1 MIMPAGLIG
10 FTVLI
15 IRERPKYREYT
26 GHPGATKGKVTV
38 SLQSGAI
45 ILGKGVEERCLR
57 SVGGTKRNASMCSL
71 PYLQMNIN

>member
-26 GHPGATKGKVTV
+26 GHPGATKVKVTV

-45 ILGKGVEERCLR
+45 ILGKGVEERCLYEEEKEMHLCAHYHIFR
-57 SVGGTKRNASMCSL
+57 
-71 PYLQMNIN
+71 

>member
-38 SLQSGAI
+38 SLQSAAI
-45 ILGKGVEERCLR
+45 ILGREWKKDVLGLYEEEKEMHLCAHYHIFR
-57 SVGGTKRNASMCSL
+57 
-71 PYLQMNIN
+71 